1 MQMAGICL
9 QMNIWKWMVVQEKD
23 SSTVLEKPWQEWI
36 RKKKQNLFGDNS
48 ELYTDISSESYDIE
62 EFINNFFKK
71 ITAQEQSEKTLVKI
85 EDFLYE
91 FDLQSFKQKYGEN
104 LSKEDL
110 SVILYSLAEKFGVKF

>member
-1 MQMAGICL
+1 MFNSPINKLYGTPAVGQDGGK
-9 QMNIWKWMVVQEKD
+9 QQGKQKEKEE
-23 SSTVLEKPWQEWI
+23 SS
-36 RKKKQNLFGDNS
+36 KKKQNLFGDNS